1 MKTNTKIDLSVIIV
15 NFNTADELRNCIQSV
30 KKHTKEL
37 TYEMIVVDNN
47 SDDHSKTMLESEYP
61 DVTSYFLKY
70 NSGFSIGNNY
80 AMERSNSNYIL
91 LLNPDTMLTD
101 NSFFQMY
108 DFLEK
113 NSTAG
118 VVGPVVTDFNGNF
131 RLTIRNFPTLKLR
144 VAEALNIKFLI
155 KRYSLT
161 KKQYEMITLEKSFEV
176 DWISGGSF
184 MVRRSIFNDIGG
196 LDERFHL
203 FAEDLDWCIR
213 IKNGGWKIFCLSNI
227 KIVHF
232 GGVSTH
238 KNFCTLVSNRY
249 RSNLILTRKYSNK
262 IEFFIIRVLVL
273 FGLLLR
279 FFISIFKSYSGM
291 REKKERMRAYLSSFF
306 MWLGFK
312 KISSGKQLQN

>member
-1 MKTNTKIDLSVIIV
+1 
-15 NFNTADELRNCIQSV
+15 
-30 KKHTKEL
+30 
-37 TYEMIVVDNN
+37 
-47 SDDHSKTMLESEYP
+47 
-61 DVTSYFLKY
+61 
-70 NSGFSIGNNY
+70 
-80 AMERSNSNYIL
+80 
-91 LLNPDTMLTD
+91 
-101 NSFFQMY
+101 MY

-118 VVGPVVTDFNGNF
+118 VVGPVVTDFDGNF

-213 IKNGGWKIFCLSNI
+213 IKNGGWKIFCLPNI
-227 KIVHF
+227 KIVHL

-238 KNFCTLVSNRY
+238 KNFYSLVSNRY